1 MSNSDN
7 SEKSEYQF
15 VYPYLD
21 SDDDSRIDQFNE
33 LEELFNAVTAKHIS
47 YIEATHKNQVGDQ
60 IDKTNQLGEELITIE
75 EALRAKLKELTRSQ
89 FIEQDNEL
97 NKKYTNSIENI
108 NIFIN
113 TSLKKSNIPTDSKNN
128 FTTSI
133 SDLINTV
140 QELNTF
146 REQKVLPDLFRILR
160 ATASEVGSKISIRLL
175 KLQTELQT
183 ERSNFDIKFKR
194 GTDALRANLEA
205 AKEINIG
212 LKKEIEEFEREIT
225 NLSNQNTDL
234 SAQLTKYK
242 TEVDHLKAD
251 LSISQQEQDEFNSSL
266 LDKTQTFDR
275 NAEKFKEER
284 RRLETSI
291 REKDSLLESTRLN
304 ESQLKTKL
312 EQTTRHLSSQIRE
325 NKLGYENELTVLKN
339 TKSELTKQLD
349 EYKQLYSLLNKQ
361 YQINHEEL
369 VSLHKIL
376 EEKQQELNDHYFNSV
391 TDLKETLTD
400 IQQGLATSSQ
410 LTKETVEKLKDL
422 NKENLTEENI
432 EENLRHN
439 LFNDLEYEE
448 SDEDLNPY
456 RLTYISGAKRKTQ
469 RINKRDQ
476 VLELEKSVIGLNQR
490 LEESKN
496 KAERLQRFLTKKTV
510 NLNECRA
517 QLNQLTQNIA
527 QEQPEIV
534 IENMDGAALTR
545 NLGELFSR
553 EEKKSIPYFNG
564 QSDGKLIHDWLK
576 FAERV
581 AINNNWDDVQKVRFF
596 SDRLTGEPLE
606 WHNEFLNHLP
616 YNPNIIDENEQPPI
630 ANQRYT
636 LANLPYELW
645 KTEFIARF
653 TNIGQLEKLRNKLNL
668 LRQNSDQD
676 VQSFISQINNLYSI
690 VNGVVPRLPNN
701 ATQRERELGE
711 ANEKLRNQ
719 DKLKILL
726 KGLLPEVKNE
736 IWNRMPANPTYE
748 FACKAALD
756 AETVV
761 INKQINEDK
770 GLTAVVAGMSV
781 HEEEQDKEIKKQK
794 AELELL
800 KHQFNI
806 LTLSNNISQGMDS
819 SPKPLIA
826 AVSEERPASRLRF
839 ERSPSTARS
848 EERRNEERR
857 SRSSSPYPNRP
868 DRSSRERFPTER
880 YLSRQT
886 FNNSTG
892 NNFHNQR
899 RDWNNRSRSGSRNQ
913 SVERGNY
920 QYRSLN
926 RRPFYQSN
934 RNQFNNRQEYQQRN
948 FNKQNFNSRNIQ
960 FNNSRNN
967 YRPNPVVS
975 SSNNTKVQTCYYCHK
990 PGHVIS
996 QCREKQR
1003 KEELRNRM
1011 NFN

>member
-47 YIEATHKNQVGDQ
+47 YIEATHKNQVGEQ

-400 IQQGLATSSQ
+400 IQQGLATSSK

-439 LFNDLEYEE
+439 LFTDLEYEE

-527 QEQPEIV
+527 QEQSEIV

-564 QSDGKLIHDWLK
+564 
-576 FAERV
+576 R
-581 AINNNWDDVQKVRFF
+581 
-596 SDRLTGEPLE
+596 
-606 WHNEFLNHLP
+606 
-616 YNPNIIDENEQPPI
+616 
-630 ANQRYT
+630 
-636 LANLPYELW
+636 W
-645 KTEFIARF
+645 KTY
-653 TNIGQLEKLRNKLNL
+653 T
-668 LRQNSDQD
+668 
-676 VQSFISQINNLYSI
+676 
-690 VNGVVPRLPNN
+690 
-701 ATQRERELGE
+701 
-711 ANEKLRNQ
+711 
-719 DKLKILL
+719 
-726 KGLLPEVKNE
+726 
-736 IWNRMPANPTYE
+736 
-748 FACKAALD
+748 
-756 AETVV
+756 
-761 INKQINEDK
+761 
-770 GLTAVVAGMSV
+770 
-781 HEEEQDKEIKKQK
+781 
-794 AELELL
+794 
-800 KHQFNI
+800 
-806 LTLSNNISQGMDS
+806 
-819 SPKPLIA
+819 
-826 AVSEERPASRLRF
+826 
-839 ERSPSTARS
+839 
-848 EERRNEERR
+848 
-857 SRSSSPYPNRP
+857 
-868 DRSSRERFPTER
+868 
-880 YLSRQT
+880 
-886 FNNSTG
+886 
-892 NNFHNQR
+892 
-899 RDWNNRSRSGSRNQ
+899 
-913 SVERGNY
+913 
-920 QYRSLN
+920 
-926 RRPFYQSN
+926 
-934 RNQFNNRQEYQQRN
+934 
-948 FNKQNFNSRNIQ
+948 
-960 FNNSRNN
+960 
-967 YRPNPVVS
+967 
-975 SSNNTKVQTCYYCHK
+975 
-990 PGHVIS
+990 
-996 QCREKQR
+996 
-1003 KEELRNRM
+1003 
-1011 NFN
+1011 

>member
-391 TDLKETLTD
+391 TDLKETLTA
-400 IQQGLATSSQ
+400 IQLGLATSSQ

-527 QEQPEIV
+527 QEQSEIV

-564 QSDGKLIHDWLK
+564 
-576 FAERV
+576 R
-581 AINNNWDDVQKVRFF
+581 
-596 SDRLTGEPLE
+596 
-606 WHNEFLNHLP
+606 
-616 YNPNIIDENEQPPI
+616 
-630 ANQRYT
+630 
-636 LANLPYELW
+636 W
-645 KTEFIARF
+645 KTY
-653 TNIGQLEKLRNKLNL
+653 T
-668 LRQNSDQD
+668 
-676 VQSFISQINNLYSI
+676 
-690 VNGVVPRLPNN
+690 
-701 ATQRERELGE
+701 
-711 ANEKLRNQ
+711 
-719 DKLKILL
+719 
-726 KGLLPEVKNE
+726 
-736 IWNRMPANPTYE
+736 
-748 FACKAALD
+748 
-756 AETVV
+756 
-761 INKQINEDK
+761 
-770 GLTAVVAGMSV
+770 
-781 HEEEQDKEIKKQK
+781 
-794 AELELL
+794 
-800 KHQFNI
+800 
-806 LTLSNNISQGMDS
+806 
-819 SPKPLIA
+819 
-826 AVSEERPASRLRF
+826 
-839 ERSPSTARS
+839 
-848 EERRNEERR
+848 
-857 SRSSSPYPNRP
+857 
-868 DRSSRERFPTER
+868 
-880 YLSRQT
+880 
-886 FNNSTG
+886 
-892 NNFHNQR
+892 
-899 RDWNNRSRSGSRNQ
+899 
-913 SVERGNY
+913 
-920 QYRSLN
+920 
-926 RRPFYQSN
+926 
-934 RNQFNNRQEYQQRN
+934 
-948 FNKQNFNSRNIQ
+948 
-960 FNNSRNN
+960 
-967 YRPNPVVS
+967 
-975 SSNNTKVQTCYYCHK
+975 
-990 PGHVIS
+990 
-996 QCREKQR
+996 
-1003 KEELRNRM
+1003 
-1011 NFN
+1011 

>member
-391 TDLKETLTD
+391 TDLKETLTT

-439 LFNDLEYEE
+439 LFTDLEYEE

-564 QSDGKLIHDWLK
+564 
-576 FAERV
+576 R
-581 AINNNWDDVQKVRFF
+581 
-596 SDRLTGEPLE
+596 
-606 WHNEFLNHLP
+606 
-616 YNPNIIDENEQPPI
+616 
-630 ANQRYT
+630 
-636 LANLPYELW
+636 W
-645 KTEFIARF
+645 KTY
-653 TNIGQLEKLRNKLNL
+653 T
-668 LRQNSDQD
+668 
-676 VQSFISQINNLYSI
+676 
-690 VNGVVPRLPNN
+690 
-701 ATQRERELGE
+701 
-711 ANEKLRNQ
+711 
-719 DKLKILL
+719 
-726 KGLLPEVKNE
+726 
-736 IWNRMPANPTYE
+736 
-748 FACKAALD
+748 
-756 AETVV
+756 
-761 INKQINEDK
+761 
-770 GLTAVVAGMSV
+770 
-781 HEEEQDKEIKKQK
+781 
-794 AELELL
+794 
-800 KHQFNI
+800 
-806 LTLSNNISQGMDS
+806 
-819 SPKPLIA
+819 
-826 AVSEERPASRLRF
+826 
-839 ERSPSTARS
+839 
-848 EERRNEERR
+848 
-857 SRSSSPYPNRP
+857 
-868 DRSSRERFPTER
+868 
-880 YLSRQT
+880 
-886 FNNSTG
+886 
-892 NNFHNQR
+892 
-899 RDWNNRSRSGSRNQ
+899 
-913 SVERGNY
+913 
-920 QYRSLN
+920 
-926 RRPFYQSN
+926 
-934 RNQFNNRQEYQQRN
+934 
-948 FNKQNFNSRNIQ
+948 
-960 FNNSRNN
+960 
-967 YRPNPVVS
+967 
-975 SSNNTKVQTCYYCHK
+975 
-990 PGHVIS
+990 
-996 QCREKQR
+996 
-1003 KEELRNRM
+1003 
-1011 NFN
+1011 

>member
-33 LEELFNAVTAKHIS
+33 LEELFNSVTAKHIS

-89 FIEQDNEL
+89 FIKQDDEL

-108 NIFIN
+108 NHFIN

-194 GTDALRANLEA
+194 GTDTLRANLEA

-339 TKSELTKQLD
+339 SKSELTKQLE

-527 QEQPEIV
+527 QEQSEIV

-564 QSDGKLIHDWLK
+564 
-576 FAERV
+576 R
-581 AINNNWDDVQKVRFF
+581 
-596 SDRLTGEPLE
+596 
-606 WHNEFLNHLP
+606 
-616 YNPNIIDENEQPPI
+616 
-630 ANQRYT
+630 
-636 LANLPYELW
+636 W
-645 KTEFIARF
+645 KTY
-653 TNIGQLEKLRNKLNL
+653 T
-668 LRQNSDQD
+668 
-676 VQSFISQINNLYSI
+676 
-690 VNGVVPRLPNN
+690 
-701 ATQRERELGE
+701 
-711 ANEKLRNQ
+711 
-719 DKLKILL
+719 
-726 KGLLPEVKNE
+726 
-736 IWNRMPANPTYE
+736 
-748 FACKAALD
+748 
-756 AETVV
+756 
-761 INKQINEDK
+761 
-770 GLTAVVAGMSV
+770 
-781 HEEEQDKEIKKQK
+781 
-794 AELELL
+794 
-800 KHQFNI
+800 
-806 LTLSNNISQGMDS
+806 
-819 SPKPLIA
+819 
-826 AVSEERPASRLRF
+826 
-839 ERSPSTARS
+839 
-848 EERRNEERR
+848 
-857 SRSSSPYPNRP
+857 
-868 DRSSRERFPTER
+868 
-880 YLSRQT
+880 
-886 FNNSTG
+886 
-892 NNFHNQR
+892 
-899 RDWNNRSRSGSRNQ
+899 
-913 SVERGNY
+913 
-920 QYRSLN
+920 
-926 RRPFYQSN
+926 
-934 RNQFNNRQEYQQRN
+934 
-948 FNKQNFNSRNIQ
+948 
-960 FNNSRNN
+960 
-967 YRPNPVVS
+967 
-975 SSNNTKVQTCYYCHK
+975 
-990 PGHVIS
+990 
-996 QCREKQR
+996 
-1003 KEELRNRM
+1003 
-1011 NFN
+1011 